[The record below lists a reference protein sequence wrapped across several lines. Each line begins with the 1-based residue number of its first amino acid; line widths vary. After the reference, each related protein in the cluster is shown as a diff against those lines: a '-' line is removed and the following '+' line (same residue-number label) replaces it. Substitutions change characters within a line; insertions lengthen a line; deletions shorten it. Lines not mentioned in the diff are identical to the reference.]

1 VCAGCPPE
9 VPHTVCGVGIN
20 FRSDNTGALFVSSI
34 VPEGQL
40 STRHTCFSL
49 ARYHDILPPQ
59 ALPSRM
65 VEFWSGILFT
75 KWTDKSVYV
84 IFFTEQTDKPRYL
97 SDPFV
102 VYQKDQFVEL

>member
-1 VCAGCPPE
+1 
-9 VPHTVCGVGIN
+9 
-20 FRSDNTGALFVSSI
+20 
-34 VPEGQL
+34 
-40 STRHTCFSL
+40 
-49 ARYHDILPPQ
+49 
-59 ALPSRM
+59 M

-102 VYQKDQFVEL
+102 VYQKDQLVEL